1 MKNTSNIK
9 SDLRRWL
16 LFVGFLG
23 LASCGPTERSSEAKV
38 EEAKDGTKWQTG
50 IALYSFNHFPFP
62 ATLDMAKKAEAKNVE
77 GFFFHNLGEEFDNR
91 GVSELSDGELDK
103 MKEMLV
109 ERELAMSSMYAG
121 GTTVDEWIRM
131 YEIGERLGLEFLV
144 GEPEPEHWDLL
155 DSLGRA
161 TGLKMAI
168 HEHAKGSSR
177 FWHPDS
183 VLLALK
189 GRQTFKACGDLGHW
203 VRSGLDPVECLQ
215 KLEGHLVGIH
225 AKDLD
230 EFGNLEANDV
240 KLSTGVIDYP
250 AVIKELNRQEFE
262 GPIYVECEHDWE
274 NNFEDVRYAVEYLEA
289 LK

>member
-1 MKNTSNIK
+1 MRLGVKVIILLTGLVGGGACGQTENR
-9 SDLRRWL
+9 SDL
-16 LFVGFLG
+16 
-23 LASCGPTERSSEAKV
+23 
-38 EEAKDGTKWQTG
+38 EEHEVRDKANWQTG
-50 IALYSFNHFPFP
+50 IALYSFNRFSFPE
-62 ATLDMAKKAEAKNVE
+62 TLDMSKRAGVEFVE
-77 GFFFHNLGEEFDNR
+77 GFFFHKLGETFGNK
-91 GVSELSDGELDK
+91 VMSELSEEELDK
-103 MKEMLV
+103 LKDMVSESNLKM
-109 ERELAMSSMYAG
+109 RSMYAG
-121 GTTVDEWIRM
+121 GTTADEWIRM
-131 YEIGERLGLEFLV
+131 YEVGERLGLEFLV

-183 VLLALK
+183 VLVALN
-189 GRQTFKACGDLGHW
+189 GRPSFKACGDLGHW
-203 VRSGLDPVECLQ
+203 VRSGLDPVECLR

-250 AVIKELNRQEFE
+250 AVIKELNRQEFV
-262 GPIYVECEHDWE
+262 GPIYVECEHDWD

-289 LK
+289 LR